1 MSFTNID
8 HSSATPVEVSLSSE
22 VLERLRPTPEA
33 MAYDDTTLKSHIE
46 LLRLELAQLKD
57 LQTSVDDNKAPS
69 PPAPE
74 FDYEWLSRE
83 ISGVKSVFGEFKQ
96 EREAYLIAYKDSL
109 MQVCKTLSDRAPIVN
124 FDPNNYRHAAV
135 SAYLSTA
142 ALVTISVIVMLQY
155 LHI

>member
-22 VLERLRPTPEA
+22 VLERLRPTAEA
-33 MAYDDTTLKSHIE
+33 IAYDDTTLKSHIE
-46 LLRLELAQLKD
+46 LLRLEISQLKD
-57 LQTSVDDNKAPS
+57 LQASVKEDPKPVLPD
-69 PPAPE
+69 
-74 FDYEWLSRE
+74 FDYDWLSRE
-83 ISGVKSVFGEFKQ
+83 ISDVKGVFGDFKQ

-109 MQVCKTLSDRAPIVN
+109 TQVCKTLSDRVPIVN
-124 FDPNNYRHAAV
+124 FDPQNYRHAAV